1 MARRPSARTGPKFN
15 GVGNRGFFSGSLTT
29 TRRRRPL
36 QSKALQDTGRFR
48 RESNEIH
55 LTLEP
60 LMISQTAE
68 YALRAIVYLADK
80 VDVPQ
85 TTQQI
90 AEVTRVP
97 AGYLAKVLQ
106 TLGRS
111 GIVRAQ
117 RGLHGGFTLA
127 VPPEDLTVLDVV
139 QAVDPVRRIEHCP
152 LGIPDHKSLCP
163 LHARLDA
170 TAAMVEKTLG
180 SSTIAELLTIS
191 KRGEAPKPF
200 CSSDKKAVSPSV
212 AAQRE
217 MDKPGLG
224 DKTG

>member
-1 MARRPSARTGPKFN
+1 
-15 GVGNRGFFSGSLTT
+15 
-29 TRRRRPL
+29 
-36 QSKALQDTGRFR
+36 
-48 RESNEIH
+48 
-55 LTLEP
+55 
-60 LMISQTAE
+60 MISQTAE

-80 VDVPQ
+80 CDLPQ

-127 VPPEDLTVLDVV
+127 VPPEELTVLDVV
-139 QAVDPVRRIEHCP
+139 QAVDPVQRIEHCP
-152 LGIPDHKSLCP
+152 LGIPDHTSLCP

-170 TAAMVEKTLG
+170 TAAMVEKALG
-180 SSTIAELLTIS
+180 SSTIAELLTVS

-200 CSSDKKAVSPSV
+200 CSSDNKLAPPPPEKRS
-212 AAQRE
+212 R
-217 MDKPGLG
+217 
-224 DKTG
+224 